1 MSLFY
6 IAFYIQDFEMLKS
19 QCATMLII
27 SQAIN
32 NLQEVVLPFVTKFY
46 IAKVA
51 QLKKMFSFV
60 RKKDNYD
67 LKKSFIMGDQFD
79 PFQHIPELQS
89 DDPRID
95 AAIKEGELEDYEGTY
110 DDYLEMYIQFG
121 YVVLFS
127 SVYPIAAFW
136 AILNNILEIRA
147 DAFKLCM
154 VYQRPMGR
162 RVKDIGAW
170 QRAFEVVGAMSILTN
185 CGLLCLSPQMRRA
198 GPDVGQIEWILMFV
212 FLEHILIGIRY
223 ILHITIPERPEWVRI
238 ALAKRNHDSK
248 KALKYEKSQKNRRLL
263 TRRFKT
269 IHGPH
274 AY

>member
-1 MSLFY
+1 
-6 IAFYIQDFEMLKS
+6 MLKS

-27 SQAIN
+27 SQAVN

-46 IAKVA
+46 MTKVA
-51 QLKKMFSFV
+51 QLKTMFSFG
-60 RKKDNYD
+60 RKKDDYD
-67 LKKSFIMGDQFD
+67 MKKTFVVGDHCN
-79 PFQHIPELQS
+79 PFQYIPELQM
-89 DDPRID
+89 DDPRIE
-95 AAIKEGELEDYEGTY
+95 AAIREGELEDYEGTY

-154 VYQRPMGR
+154 VFQRPLGR

-185 CGLLCLSPQMRRA
+185 CGVLCLSPQMRRA
-198 GPDVGQIEWILMFV
+198 GPDVGRS
-212 FLEHILIGIRY
+212 G
-223 ILHITIPERPEWVRI
+223 VRV
-238 ALAKRNHDSK
+238 ALAKRNHESK
-248 KALKYEKSQKNRRLL
+248 QALKYERAQRNRRLL
-263 TRRFKT
+263 TRRFKSV
-269 IHGPH
+269 HGLH
-274 AY
+274 GQ